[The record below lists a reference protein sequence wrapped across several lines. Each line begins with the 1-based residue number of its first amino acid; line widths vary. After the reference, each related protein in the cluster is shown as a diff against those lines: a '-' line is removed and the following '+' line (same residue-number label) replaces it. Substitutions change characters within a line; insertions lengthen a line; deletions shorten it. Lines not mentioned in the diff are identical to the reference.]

1 MPYVCAMC
9 DKHEVSCQC
18 DKFCTICK
26 SDENVRLCFDGCHY
40 CEGCRDVCELSV
52 ED

>member
-1 MPYVCAMC
+1 MPYIYTMC
-9 DKHEVSCQC
+9 DKPETSCQC
-18 DKFCTICK
+18 DKFCAMCK

-40 CEGCRDVCELSV
+40 CEGCREVCELSV